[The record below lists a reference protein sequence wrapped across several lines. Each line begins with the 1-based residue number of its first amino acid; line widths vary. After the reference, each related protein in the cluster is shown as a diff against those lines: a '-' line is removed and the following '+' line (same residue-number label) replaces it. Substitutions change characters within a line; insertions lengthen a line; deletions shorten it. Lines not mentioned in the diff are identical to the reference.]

1 MAQMGAIYC
10 DILSFAN
17 TKQEPE
23 IQNIVSSLIALR
35 NKLKKSATLNTNVIY
50 EVRYH
55 VVDSIQYFEVP
66 FALVF
71 IARSLASRTV
81 SKNC

>member
-50 EVRYH
+50 EVRCH
-55 VVDSIQYFEVP
+55 VVDSMQYFEVAL
-66 FALVF
+66 ALVF